1 MCMCMLFENSD
12 AEYEYIMS
20 LTNGWQEIRTTQ
32 MKALKATF
40 RPLSTSIQYI
50 YINII
55 YYVCINVPA
64 YYYLEE

>member
-1 MCMCMLFENSD
+1 
-12 AEYEYIMS
+12 MS

-50 YINII
+50 YIYIEII